1 MTRSTIP
8 LIVWM
13 LILLNGCAAI
23 ESADRAPVLGVVENG
38 VYTHPN
44 RAFRCPLP
52 TSEQGFAGEVAITDA
67 ARIVETVQRVIPVD
81 ERRPG
86 DPPLREEIVYP
97 VKYKPRAV
105 VTFEDTDA
113 EKTMLEIGF
122 RRLQADESRA
132 VVLGSGYGGGN
143 YGVLFEGMRRR
154 EGREYGAA
162 VAQLPYWTRGEGYM
176 GVDLW
181 ASFLNGDEPA
191 PSLDV
196 IFNLIEGEAHYWFLL
211 RNSSLEFIPETVNP
225 KDLEAVFRAF
235 EGNKQVI
242 ATMENRLWSIVK
254 DCRLDGAR
262 TPVSSKQEG

>member
-1 MTRSTIP
+1 MKRSTM
-8 LIVWM
+8 LIVWV
-13 LILLNGCAAI
+13 LALLTGCAAI
-23 ESADRAPVLGVVENG
+23 ESANRPPVLGAVENG

-44 RAFRCPLP
+44 RAFRCSLP
-52 TSEQGFAGEVAITDA
+52 TSRQGFAGGVEITDA

-105 VTFEDTDA
+105 VTFEDTGA

-122 RRLQADESRA
+122 RRLRADESREA
-132 VVLGSGYGGGN
+132 VFTSGYGGGN

-162 VAQLPYWTRGEGYM
+162 VAQLPYWRKGEGYM
-176 GVDLW
+176 GADLW
-181 ASFLNGDEPA
+181 ASFLNGAEPA

-196 IFNLIEGEAHYWFLL
+196 IFNLVEGDAHYWFLL
-211 RNSSLEFIPETVNP
+211 RNSALEFIPETVNP
-225 KDLEAVFRAF
+225 KDLEAVFQAF
-235 EGNKQVI
+235 EGDRQVS

-254 DCRLDGAR
+254 DCAFGGVQTSA
-262 TPVSSKQEG
+262 PAKQEG